1 MEPTKE
7 TAVQERPQHEVLSE
21 KLTPF
26 KEKLNP
32 RVVELMTA
40 DRTKEKDYK
49 IEVVDNQYS
58 PGIIHTTETWDGGTR
73 NTRKFDERYQTRDAW
88 DHKPGD
94 FDMGTV
100 VDKGYREVGVSMHIK
115 ADGSLTQEINCTT
128 ETASRA
134 TFGTEPLM
142 KGEFFKYAGQGN
154 MTENVRVSP
163 DRQVSRNRHW
173 SEDKWLGRNDRYQM
187 HVVTEDNGVVRS
199 GVGEHGIVLGYMPEM
214 RVVSSPTQ
222 K

>member
-26 KEKLNP
+26 KEKLGT

-49 IEVVDNQYS
+49 IEVVDNQYV
-58 PGIIHTTETWDGGTR
+58 PGIIHTTETWDGGSR
-73 NTRKFDERYQTRDAW
+73 STRKFDERYQTKDAW
-88 DHKPGD
+88 DNKPGD

-100 VDKGYREVGVSMHIK
+100 VDKGYREVGVGIHIK

-128 ETASRA
+128 ETASR
-134 TFGTEPLM
+134 TTYGTEPLM
-142 KGEFFKYAGQGN
+142 KGEFFKWAGQGD
-154 MTENVRVSP
+154 MTEKVSITP
-163 DRQVSRNRHW
+163 DGKISRSRIW
-173 SEDKWLGRNDRYQM
+173 VKREWLGRGDRYQTRVAM
-187 HVVTEDNGVVRS
+187 EDNGVVKF
-199 GVGEHGIVLGYMPEM
+199 GVGEHGITLGYVPEM

>member
-7 TAVQERPQHEVLSE
+7 TGVQEKPQHEIISE

-26 KEKLNP
+26 KEKLGT

-49 IEVVDNQYS
+49 IEVVDNQYH
-58 PGIIHTTETWDGGTR
+58 PGIIHTTETWDGGSR
-73 NTRKFDERYQTRDAW
+73 STRKFDERYQTRDAW
-88 DHKPGD
+88 DNKPGD

-100 VDKGYREVGVSMHIK
+100 VDKGYREVGVGIHLK

-128 ETASRA
+128 ETASR
-134 TFGTEPLM
+134 TTYDTEPLM
-142 KGEFFKYAGQGN
+142 KGEFFKWAGQGN

-163 DRQVSRNRHW
+163 DGQVSRSRYW
-173 SEDKWLGRNDRYQM
+173 SEDKWLGRHDRYQM
-187 HVVTEDNGVVRS
+187 HVVTEDNGTVRS
-199 GVGEHGIVLGYMPEM
+199 GRGEHGIMLGYQPEM
-214 RVVSSPTQ
+214 EVVSSPTQ